1 MYDLD
6 QEKVALERAQSA
18 MAFIEQIEFIIYSLE
33 ALKAN
38 SPVNLHAEI
47 DAIVS
52 RSRAIYVMV
61 NDSEVEFDIV
71 AERRNLSTQSLSKIE
86 RLGIGKEIVRLRL
99 ENRVSLKEI
108 AEKFSLSTAT
118 VSQFLKV
125 YDQAKPDE
133 QVRMRRTSIFDTSEQ
148 YERLGVK
155 LDILY
160 AKVIGSDQQVSVQV
174 LGEMRKTIE
183 SAERFMGKYS
193 EREKMERVLLII
205 QEILQSELPE
215 KRVAI
220 MQRFAA
226 LGLKGTPGTSLPA

>member
-1 MYDLD
+1 
-6 QEKVALERAQSA
+6 
-18 MAFIEQIEFIIYSLE
+18 
-33 ALKAN
+33 
-38 SPVNLHAEI
+38 
-47 DAIVS
+47 
-52 RSRAIYVMV
+52 MV

-99 ENRVSLKEI
+99 ENRVSIKEI
-108 AEKFSLSTAT
+108 AEKFSLSAAT

-133 QVRMRRTSIFDTSEQ
+133 QVRMRRTSIFDTTEQ
-148 YERLGVK
+148 YERLNVK
-155 LDILY
+155 LDLLY
-160 AKVIGSDQQVSVQV
+160 AKVISSDQQVSVQV

-183 SAERFMGKYS
+183 SAERFMAKYS

-205 QEILQSELPE
+205 QEVLQSELPE

-226 LGLKGTPGTSLPA
+226 LGLKGATPGTSLPA

>member
-1 MYDLD
+1 
-6 QEKVALERAQSA
+6 
-18 MAFIEQIEFIIYSLE
+18 
-33 ALKAN
+33 
-38 SPVNLHAEI
+38 
-47 DAIVS
+47 
-52 RSRAIYVMV
+52 
-61 NDSEVEFDIV
+61 
-71 AERRNLSTQSLSKIE
+71 
-86 RLGIGKEIVRLRL
+86 
-99 ENRVSLKEI
+99 
-108 AEKFSLSTAT
+108 
-118 VSQFLKV
+118 
-125 YDQAKPDE
+125 
-133 QVRMRRTSIFDTSEQ
+133 MRRTSIFDTSEQ